1 MLSMF
6 VGTKVR
12 KIGEICKKRANN
24 LVKGG
29 IMMNKAVKG
38 VWRERKACI
47 IKNK

>member
-1 MLSMF
+1 MVQRYEKSA
-6 VGTKVR
+6 R
-12 KIGEICKKRANN
+12 YARKRANN

-29 IMMNKAVKG
+29 IRRNKAVKG

>member
-1 MLSMF
+1 MVQRYEKS
-6 VGTKVR
+6 VKYAR
-12 KIGEICKKRANN
+12 KTTNN

-38 VWRERKACI
+38 VWRERNTCI